1 MNQTKIEFR
10 KVRDF
15 GALLGVTFDY
25 IKQNFKLLFKSN
37 LLIGSPFILLAGVF
51 MGIYQ
56 SSIFNF
62 RVQPEIEQFAIP
74 FLFSMFFMML
84 SYLVIVI
91 VTYSH
96 LILYKNSEAG
106 NFDIDD
112 VWQNVKRNFWMILF
126 TGIGYSILSF
136 IGFVFLIVPGI
147 YLSIALSIIF
157 IVRLEERLNFFEAV
171 SRCIK
176 IVSGNWWFTFGIII
190 VVGMIQGF
198 LGFIL
203 YVPNYIVTIFLA
215 FAGVDS
221 NTGDL
226 GRVLYIIS
234 SIIATFGVLLYSI
247 STIAIAFQYYNLVER
262 KEAPGLVQ
270 QIEEIK

>member
-1 MNQTKIEFR
+1 LNQTKIEFR

-15 GALLGVTFDY
+15 GQLLGVTFDY
-25 IKQNFKLLFKSN
+25 IKQNFKVLFKSS
-37 LLIGSPFILLAGVF
+37 LLIGAPFILLAGVF
-51 MGIYQ
+51 MGLYQ
-56 SSIFNF
+56 SLIFNF
-62 RVQPEIEQFAIP
+62 KLQPELERFAIP
-74 FLFSMFFMML
+74 FLFAMFFMML
-84 SYLVIVI
+84 SYLVITV

-96 LILYKNSEAG
+96 LILYKESEPA
-106 NFDIDD
+106 NIEIDD
-112 VWQNVKRNFWMILF
+112 VWQIVKRNFWMILF
-126 TGIGYSILSF
+126 TGIGYTVLVF
-136 IGFVFLIVPGI
+136 IGFVFLIIPGI
-147 YLSIALSIIF
+147 YLSIALSLIF
-157 IVRLEERLNFFEAV
+157 IIRLEEKLYFFDAV
-171 SRCIK
+171 RRCTK
-176 IVSGNWWFTFGIII
+176 IISGNWWFTFGLII

-221 NTGDL
+221 STGDT

-234 SIIATFGVLLYSI
+234 SIIASLGVLLYSI

-262 KEAPGLVQ
+262 KEAPGLME

>member
-25 IKQNFKLLFKSN
+25 IRQNFRLLFKSN
-37 LLIGSPFILLAGVF
+37 LLIGAPFILLAGVF
-51 MGIYQ
+51 MGLYQ
-56 SSIFNF
+56 SSLFNF
-62 RVQPEIEQFAIP
+62 RVQPEIEQFGIP

-84 SYLVIVI
+84 SYLVITI

-96 LILYKNSEAG
+96 LILYKTSEPG

-112 VWQNVKRNFWMILF
+112 VWQMVKRNFWMILF
-126 TGIGYSILSF
+126 TGIGYSILAF
-136 IGFVFLIVPGI
+136 IGFIFLIIPGV

-157 IVRLEERLNFFEAV
+157 IVRLEERLDFFDAV

-198 LGFIL
+198 LGFVL

-215 FAGVDS
+215 FAGLNSS
-221 NTGDL
+221 NGDL

-234 SIIATFGVLLYSI
+234 SIIASLGVILYSI
-247 STIAIAFQYYNLVER
+247 STIAIAFQYYNLIER
-262 KEAPGLVQ
+262 REAPGLVQ
-270 QIEEIK
+270 RIEEIS

>member
-25 IKQNFKLLFKSN
+25 IKQNIKLLFKSN

-84 SYLVIVI
+84 SYLVIII

-106 NFDIDD
+106 NFGIDD

>member
-25 IKQNFKLLFKSN
+25 IKQNIKLLFKSN

-74 FLFSMFFMML
+74 FLISMFFMML
-84 SYLVIVI
+84 SYLVIII

-171 SRCIK
+171 SRCVK

-215 FAGVDS
+215 FTGVDS

>member
-84 SYLVIVI
+84 SYLVIII

-171 SRCIK
+171 SRCVK

>member
-25 IKQNFKLLFKSN
+25 IKQNIKLLFKSN

-84 SYLVIVI
+84 SYLVIII

-157 IVRLEERLNFFEAV
+157 IVRLEERLKFFEAV
-171 SRCIK
+171 SRCVK

>member
-74 FLFSMFFMML
+74 FLISMFFMML
-84 SYLVIVI
+84 SYLVIII

-215 FAGVDS
+215 FTGVDS